1 MQICQKIVWP
11 ILKAHDVMSEYEQLS
26 FKNHMLVAI
35 ELVKFSV
42 INTSFE
48 AIEKLL
54 NQKRVL
60 EWEDE
65 GSEETSGGSIQVSR
79 LFSQSSR

>member
-1 MQICQKIVWP
+1 
-11 ILKAHDVMSEYEQLS
+11 
-26 FKNHMLVAI
+26 MLVAI

-60 EWEDE
+60 ESEDE

-79 LFSQSSR
+79 LFSQFSR